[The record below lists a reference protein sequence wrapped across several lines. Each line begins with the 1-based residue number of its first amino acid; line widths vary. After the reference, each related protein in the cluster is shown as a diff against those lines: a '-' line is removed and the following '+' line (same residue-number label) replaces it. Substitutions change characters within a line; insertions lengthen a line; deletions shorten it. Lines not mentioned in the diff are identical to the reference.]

1 MQVVGPGQPGE
12 SWDAGTDART
22 NLPWPATGRLC
33 DPVSSNRSLSI
44 EVFAWLRRSWITL
57 DPFSVS
63 WINVEFVVAPE
74 FYFD

>member
-1 MQVVGPGQPGE
+1 MRVVRPGRPGE
-12 SWDAGTDART
+12 SWNARDGC
-22 NLPWPATGRLC
+22 AHRFAVVCTGQSH

-44 EVFAWLRRSWITL
+44 EVFAWLRRSWITH

-63 WINVEFVVAPE
+63 WINVEFVVARE